1 VEEELPIAV
10 VAVQGVENSTAEVAE
25 DSSLVA
31 AVERVDSP
39 YIPNKD
45 NFAEGEGI
53 VVVAVDGVD
62 IADCKHTIQDNQT
75 FSIDGN

>member
-1 VEEELPIAV
+1 MEEELPIAV

-45 NFAEGEGI
+45 NFAEEEGI
-53 VVVAVDGVD
+53 AVAAVGVD